1 MNLLL
6 TLPALVAVMLGFGAS
21 SEPPRPRLTGIAH
34 VAFYVHDIDK
44 ARAFYRDLL
53 GYTEVSPMKNAD
65 GSLRLTYF
73 KVNDR
78 QFIELLPERAAGSD
92 RLAHIALATEDVEG
106 MRVYLKARGVAVPDK
121 VTLGTVGNTNFS
133 VKDPDGHAVEFVSY
147 SADSP
152 LAPQAN
158 PSRGVR
164 LPSSA
169 RAANPARHGG
179 SRRSLGEGGQPD
191 EQRLQPDDKGPVSS
205 ILRHAGILVG
215 ALDPAMAFY
224 RDILGLRET
233 WRGSSDSRTLS
244 WVNVQLPD
252 GDDYLEFMLYSA
264 LPPENVRGSQH
275 HICLVVPDMSA
286 AAAAVQARAA
296 GAGYT
301 RPIEPR
307 TGINRKRQLNLY
319 DGDGTRSELMEP
331 GTIDGTPAP
340 SSTAPPPAAR
350 IRVGVCLDPAQFD
363 AAQVAG
369 FDYVEIN
376 ASKVAGLPDDEFQQ
390 LVKRVQQLRV
400 PVAAA
405 NVFLPGTIK
414 IVGPDVDK
422 EKQEAYARTCLARL
436 KALGVTVQVLG
447 SGGARRVPD
456 GFSRDEAFAQL
467 VDFCRRMA
475 PIARE
480 NGITIVIEP
489 LRRQETNIIN
499 TEKEGLALMKAV
511 DRPEVRILVDY
522 YHLSEE
528 NESPDILLES
538 GKDLAH
544 VHVANPKGRVYPLAA
559 DESPYAPFFANL
571 CRIGYTG
578 RVSIEGSTTNFEVDG
593 PKGLATLRA
602 LTACR

>member
-6 TLPALVAVMLGFGAS
+6 TLPALAAIVLGLGAPAD
-21 SEPPRPRLTGIAH
+21 PPRPRLTGIAH
-34 VAFYVHDIDK
+34 VAFYVNDFDK

-78 QFIELLPERAAGSD
+78 QFVELLPERAGGSD

-106 MRVYLKARGVAVPDK
+106 MRAYLKARGVAVPDK

-133 VKDPDGHAVEFVSY
+133 VKDPDGHAIEFVSY

-152 LAPQAN
+152 LSPR
-158 PSRGVR
+158 PRGVR
-164 LPSSA
+164 L
-169 RAANPARHGG
+169 
-179 SRRSLGEGGQPD
+179 QPD
-191 EQRLQPDDKGPVSS
+191 EQRQPDVKPPLSS
-205 ILRHAGILVG
+205 IMRHAGILVG

-224 RDILGLRET
+224 RDILGFREI
-233 WRGSSDSRTLS
+233 WRGSADSKTLS

-252 GDDYLEFMLYSA
+252 GDDYLEFMLYST
-264 LPPENVRGSQH
+264 LPPENARGSQH

-296 GAGYT
+296 VAGYS

-319 DGDGTRSELMEP
+319 DADGTRSELMEP
-331 GTIDGTPAP
+331 GTIDGKPAP
-340 SSTAPPPAAR
+340 SSTAPPPAAGPAR
-350 IRVGVCLDPAQFD
+350 GVSIGVCLD
-363 AAQVAG
+363 AAQLEAAQAAG

-376 ASKVAGLPDDEFQQ
+376 ASKVAALPDEEFQQ
-390 LVKRVQQLRV
+390 LVKRVRQLRI

-414 IVGPDVDK
+414 IVGPEVDK

-436 KALGVTVQVLG
+436 KALGVKVQVLG

-467 VDFCRRMA
+467 VDFCRRIA

-499 TEKEGLALMKAV
+499 TEKEGLALMRAV

-528 NESPDILLES
+528 NENPDILLES
-538 GKDLAH
+538 GRDLAH

-559 DESPYAPFFANL
+559 DESAYAPFFGNL
-571 CRIGYTG
+571 CKIGYAG

-593 PKGLATLRA
+593 PKGLAMLRA
-602 LTACR
+602 LTACGTK